1 MTTAMTTATADGPQI
16 LPRSLFS
23 ARLSGGVQTL
33 SGRLAAAPV
42 ARRPRSRRGGA
53 RNGQDCDR
61 LHAFQQHGH
70 EFTIDQLACTRL
82 PCVHAWV
89 HGVRDHAAQCDRIG
103 VLDAKFVNGRTPLAH
118 RVTLA
123 HKVQLARR
131 PEKHVSEALVAHRG
145 VMDRVEDV
153 VGPSMF
159 STAHAGDL
167 RPLPAGFRPSF
178 AAARASATS
187 QSRYFWVRNGSDPT
201 TRIAAEPNMSQK
213 RRHDP
218 VCGPHPI
225 VVPGPCVA
233 NR

>member
-167 RPLPAGFRPSF
+167 RPLPAESD
-178 AAARASATS
+178 RASPQRGRAPLPSRDTS
-187 QSRYFWVRNGSDPT
+187 GCGTGPT
-201 TRIAAEPNMSQK
+201 RPRASQRSPIC
-213 RRHDP
+213 RRSADT
-218 VCGPHPI
+218 I
-225 VVPGPCVA
+225 PCVA
-233 NR
+233 RTRLWCRALA